1 MGNLQTEVDVKEQ
14 FMAPMA
20 TILQEGVVKVKSY
33 VDRLIDVVID
43 DTSGA
48 SVGKICVC
56 VCVCVCVC
64 AMTVHIVT
72 V

>member
-33 VDRLIDVVID
+33 VDRLIDVVVE

-48 SVGKICVC
+48 SVCKMCVC
-56 VCVCVCVC
+56 VCVCVCVL
-64 AMTVHIVT
+64 
-72 V
+72 

>member
-48 SVGKICVC
+48 SVGKMC